1 MGRYST
7 DDFGYDFPAKDEET
21 TALVTPTPTFQD
33 GNNDIESGTPGQ
45 SEAVE
50 GGVGYELYEE
60 NQQRLPDQEPY
71 TYQPVKINRGGESF
85 FASSGESIAGAAINP
100 VECVGAFCCCIAITF
115 VILGGILVAYV
126 KYQDQDKLFLLGTV
140 LLVVAAG
147 TCLFG
152 CCALFIG
159 TSADGLIDAHGSQ
172 SKADPHFNEVQ
183 VRFRRLNDRYEKGC
197 MKAEEGLEHV
207 RLDVV
212 GHMKEVSLFWF
223 GALALSIALMVQ
235 GITLAKLHS
244 SFCQR

>member
-7 DDFGYDFPAKDEET
+7 DDFGYDFPSKEEET
-21 TALVTPTPTFQD
+21 RALVTPTPIAQD
-33 GNNDIESGTPGQ
+33 GNNDVESGTTVQ
-45 SEAVE
+45 SESAE

-60 NQQRLPDQEPY
+60 NQQRLQDQEPY
-71 TYQPVKINRGGESF
+71 TYQPAKINRGGESF

-126 KYQDQDKLFLLGTV
+126 KYQDQGKLFLLGTI

-152 CCALFIG
+152 CCTLCIG
-159 TSADGLIDAHGSQ
+159 TSADGLIDSHGGSGGSQ
-172 SKADPHFNEVQ
+172 SKADPHYNEVQ

-197 MKAEEGLEHV
+197 MKAEEGLQQV

-212 GHMKEVSLFWF
+212 GHMKEVSLSCWEFNQS
-223 GALALSIALMVQ
+223 LRI
-235 GITLAKLHS
+235 
-244 SFCQR
+244 